1 MTRTCSS
8 RTDSSSSSQHKRQ
21 SSLDPAFDFRLNG
34 ELTTSPSEIQMAE
47 VAEMKKPS
55 KSPVIYPELD
65 RYRNIQRPSDSSD
78 NRIEV
83 PVRLATHDLPSP
95 IPTSQLLP
103 GTIDTTSTSIS
114 SRSHGLVAPLRTHV
128 DPHGLVADRE
138 SLTSSSSNSTIRAA
152 TIKKKTE
159 NLPPLP
165 PSPPPRKSSQ

>member
-8 RTDSSSSSQHKRQ
+8 RTDSSFSSQHKRQ

-34 ELTTSPSEIQMAE
+34 ELTTSPSEIQIAE

-83 PVRLATHDLPSP
+83 PVR
-95 IPTSQLLP
+95 
-103 GTIDTTSTSIS
+103 
-114 SRSHGLVAPLRTHV
+114 
-128 DPHGLVADRE
+128 E